1 MQNRK
6 LYDELLHGAKDSET
20 GGGKPPQEACRGA
33 VYNFE
38 IRVGEQHLQY
48 QKLGLGGLKIP
59 TQIVSNSRLG
69 HVSS

>member
-1 MQNRK
+1 MTSYCAEPKIQRQ
-6 LYDELLHGAKDSET
+6 A
-20 GGGKPPQEACRGA
+20 GGKPPQETCKGA